1 MRFGASGG
9 GTVALTRITP
19 PHSRRVFT
27 TAGEPGHV
35 NLTGEGSFYQP
46 LDPGFHRVTVVAT
59 ARGTAHVAT
68 NSSAKERY
76 ISENFDADSAA
87 TVEVTVPPGET
98 HYLNVWLNN
107 TGSVRVLMEH
117 LATP

>member
-1 MRFGASGG
+1 M
-9 GTVALTRITP
+9 ALTRITP

-27 TAGEPGHV
+27 AASAPGHV

-46 LDPGFHRVTVVAT
+46 LDPGYHRVTVVAT
-59 ARGTAHVAT
+59 AGGTAHIAT

-76 ISENFDADSAA
+76 ISQNFDGNSAA
-87 TVEVTVPPGET
+87 TVEITVPPGAV

-117 LATP
+117 VATP

>member
-1 MRFGASGG
+1 M
-9 GTVALTRITP
+9 TLTRISS

-27 TAGEPGHV
+27 AASAPGHV

-46 LDPGFHRVTVVAT
+46 LDPGYHRVTVVAT
-59 ARGTAHVAT
+59 AAGTAHVAT

-76 ISENFDADSAA
+76 ISQNFDADSAA

-107 TGSVRVLMEH
+107 TGNVRVLMEH
-117 LATP
+117 LAAP